1 VPSTKSSPNNRT
13 RSLFPSPGTPGEG
26 RVRAALFLLIPLL
39 STTALAKDPN
49 IKDFGA
55 LGDGKTL
62 DSASIQ
68 KAIDTATTSGGG
80 KVLIPRGDYLV
91 GTILLKNN
99 VTLHLEEGA
108 SLLGTTDLKQYQ
120 NVDPFKEGLGAE
132 VGWAM
137 VAAIDATNIAIEG
150 KGTINGRGK
159 DIAAVKGFKGEG
171 WGFRPMLLRL
181 VRCSDVTLKDVT
193 FRDAAAWTTNY
204 FRCKNVKIDGIKI
217 DSHVAPHND
226 GINIDS
232 SEGFTITNCDVD
244 SGDDALVLKST
255 SDKPCRNITATGC
268 KLKSRQG
275 AIKLGTESFGGFEN
289 IRISDCT
296 IYDTRNGGI
305 KVLCVDGGTLQDI
318 VISDITM
325 DNVRTPIF
333 VRLGA
338 RLKTFRDGQDKKSAS
353 ILRNVT
359 IKNVKAKAATEAQ
372 LKPPSGIFITGIE
385 GARIENLA
393 LENIQ
398 IHLAGGGTAEHVRAK
413 VEEKP
418 DTYPEINR
426 FGPTLPAYGAFIRHA
441 KGVTL
446 KDVTF
451 TTDSPDL
458 RPAVVCQDVHGL
470 TCEALTIPGNPQSES
485 LVRLESTTDAA
496 FKNVKLNGDAQTFL
510 RIEGESSNNIAKPH
524 LDQGTARRLVDV
536 SAGAPES
543 AVK

>member
-1 VPSTKSSPNNRT
+1 ML
-13 RSLFPSPGTPGEG
+13 SLLPRPLLRERVG
-26 RVRAALFLLIPLL
+26 VRAALLLTLL
-39 STTALAKDPN
+39 LAYTTSAKDLN

-55 LGDGKTL
+55 LGDGRTL

-68 KAIDTATTSGGG
+68 KAIDTATADGGG
-80 KVLIPRGDYLV
+80 KVLIPKGDYLV

-99 VTLHLEEGA
+99 VTLHLEDGA
-108 SLLGTTDLKQYQ
+108 ALLGTTDLKQYQ

-181 VRCSDVTLKDVT
+181 VRCENVTLKDVT

-204 FRCKNVKIDGIKI
+204 FQCKNVKIDGVKI

-232 SEGFTITNCDVD
+232 SENFTITNCDVD

-255 SDKPCRNITATGC
+255 SDKPCKNITATGC

-275 AIKLGTESFGGFEN
+275 AIKLGTESYGGFEN
-289 IRISDCT
+289 IRISNCD
-296 IYDTRNGGI
+296 IRDTRNGGVKI
-305 KVLCVDGGTLQDI
+305 LCVDGGTLQDVI
-318 VISDITM
+318 ISDITM
-325 DNVRTPIF
+325 DKVRTPIF

-338 RLKTFRDGQDKKSAS
+338 RLKTFRDGQDKKQAS
-353 ILRNVT
+353 VLRNVT
-359 IKNVKAKAATEAQ
+359 IKNIKAKAAADAQ
-372 LKPPSGIFITGIE
+372 LKPASGIFITGISDSK
-385 GARIENLA
+385 IENLT

-398 IHLAGGGTAEHVRAK
+398 IDLAGGGATEHVRAK

-418 DTYPEINR
+418 EVYPEINR

-441 KGVTL
+441 KNLVL
-446 KDVTF
+446 KNVTF
-451 TTDSPDL
+451 TTESPDL
-458 RPAVVCQDVHGL
+458 RPAIVCQDVQDLACNG
-470 TCEALTIPGNPQSES
+470 LTIPGNLKSQA
-485 LVRLESTTDAA
+485 LVRLESSTGAA
-496 FKNVKLNGDAQTFL
+496 FSSVTLTSDSATLLRVEGAADGTIAQPQLKQGNVEQLID
-510 RIEGESSNNIAKPH
+510 R
-524 LDQGTARRLVDV
+524 
-536 SAGAPES
+536 AGATPAS
-543 AVK
+543 APH